1 MGIDQKNRKDYLKS
15 SFPGGA
21 RVYRRVADRLRSSS
35 RTPGFSEIYRDNL
48 WGDSESVSGRGSTL
62 ARTVTIRKG
71 LPELLQSVG
80 AQSLLDAP
88 CGDFNWMRLVDLGA
102 IRYMGVDVVTELIAR
117 NRQVYG
123 RPGINFVVADVIR
136 DQLPQSDAILCRD
149 CFIHLSFKDIH
160 RTLTN
165 FKRSGSRFLLA
176 TTHIDIVE
184 NTDVRTG
191 GWRNINLQSAPFN
204 FPQPLELLVEDAELG
219 KCLGLW
225 KLSDIKPRRRSTLS
239 TLIRT
244 SRG

>member
-1 MGIDQKNRKDYLKS
+1 MKEILKS
-15 SFPGGA
+15 SFPSGA
-21 RVYRRVADRLRSSS
+21 RVYRRISDKLRSSS
-35 RTPGFSEIYRDNL
+35 RAPDFSEIYRDNL

-62 ARTVTIRKG
+62 ARTVAIRSA
-71 LPELLQSVG
+71 LPELLRNIG
-80 AQSLLDAP
+80 AKSLLDAP
-88 CGDFNWMRLVDLGA
+88 CGDFNWMGLVDLGE
-102 IRYMGVDVVTELIAR
+102 IRYTGVDVVTELINR
-117 NRQVYG
+117 NRQLYG
-123 RPGINFVVADVIR
+123 GPGKDFVVADVIR
-136 DQLPQSDAILCRD
+136 DQLAQSDAILCRD
-149 CFIHLSFKDIH
+149 CFIHLSFKDIQ

-165 FKRSGSRFLLA
+165 FKRSGSLFLLA

-225 KLSDIKPRRRSTLS
+225 KLSDIEPRGKSKLA
-239 TLIRT
+239 TLIGT